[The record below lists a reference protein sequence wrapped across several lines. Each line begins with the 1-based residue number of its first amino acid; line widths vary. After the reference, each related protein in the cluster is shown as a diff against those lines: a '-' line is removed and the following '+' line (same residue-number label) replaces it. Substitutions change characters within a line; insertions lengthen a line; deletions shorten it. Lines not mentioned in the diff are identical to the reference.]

1 MNVQHIEILPF
12 RTNCFV
18 LNCEETLEAIVID
31 PGGDA
36 AAILAYI
43 DNNGLKLVYIVATH
57 GHADHIGA
65 VNEIKRAKKV
75 PFYLHEKEKMALA
88 SFPNAARRFNFSDT
102 NPPEAD
108 AWLDAQQTYRF
119 GNSSFKVLE
128 TPGHSPG
135 GVSFLFDKDE
145 YVFVGDTL
153 FRGGI
158 APTDI
163 PGSDHELLLTSIR
176 RQLYTLD
183 ENLVVFTGHGA
194 VTTIGL
200 EKMANPFVNEPGA
213 GSSGMLR

>member
-1 MNVQHIEILPF
+1 MTMNLQHIEMPF

-31 PGGDA
+31 PGAYA
-36 AAILAYI
+36 AAILEYI
-43 DNNGLKLVYIVATH
+43 DSNGLKLMYIVATH
-57 GHADHIGA
+57 GHADHVGA
-65 VNEIKRAKKV
+65 VSEIKRAKGV
-75 PFYLHEKEKMALA
+75 PFYLHEKEGIVLE
-88 SFPNAARRFNFSDT
+88 SFPDGARRFNFSDK
-102 NPPEAD
+102 NPPEVD
-108 AWLDAQQTYRF
+108 AWLDVQQTYRF
-119 GNSSFKVLE
+119 GNCSFKVLE

-135 GVSFLFDKDE
+135 GVCFLFDE

-163 PGSDHELLLTSIR
+163 PGSDHELLLKSIR
-176 RQLYTLD
+176 SQLYTLD

-200 EKMANPFVNEPGA
+200 EKMSNPFVNEPGA
-213 GSSGMLR
+213 GLPGIIK